1 MNMSIKTIF
10 PAMAFTIALGLPST
24 VFAADAEQHR
34 VVIQT
39 EVQTDNIDQMTDIVY
54 EAVLANAATKTLDQ
68 NKEWFIVTYRD
79 AQTKVVTRN
88 VDDSAESRYIDLDNG
103 ARIERDIQAKD
114 VLVHV
119 QHIDFKMGTGPKPNS
134 QNSFMAEK
142 LILPQI

>member
-1 MNMSIKTIF
+1 
-10 PAMAFTIALGLPST
+10 
-24 VFAADAEQHR
+24 
-34 VVIQT
+34 
-39 EVQTDNIDQMTDIVY
+39 MTDIVY